1 MNHQNE
7 ERVYVVTK
15 RILTKIENTK
25 NDSAKKAILANF
37 RKSVGKSLSEMTD
50 VWSFLFENVPE
61 EFLGTNGNETHH
73 EKAIVSTLQIY
84 AICSQGSDKV
94 VYDTEEKLAN
104 IGQSFSV
111 LRGLT
116 DGQSIDQRFNTMIT
130 SSSFEELTHHM
141 RSMVKILKSKATV
154 KIDYAKLA
162 EDLFWY
168 QCGFDKEIKLNWAR
182 SFYKKV
188 YVEKKEEE

>member
-1 MNHQNE
+1 MKQSKKE
-7 ERVYVVTK
+7 KLYIVTN
-15 RILTKIENTK
+15 RILTKIENTQ
-25 NDSAKKAILANF
+25 NDSVKKAVLANF
-37 RKSVGKSLSEMTD
+37 RKSIGKPFSEMTD
-50 VWSFLFENVPE
+50 IWSFLFENMPE
-61 EFLGTNGNETHH
+61 EFLGTDGNETPH
-73 EKAIVSTLQIY
+73 EKAIVSALQIY
-84 AICSQGSDKV
+84 AICSQGSNKV
-94 VYDTEEKLAN
+94 VYDTEEKFGN

-168 QCGFDKEIKLNWAR
+168 QCGFDKQIKLNWAR
-182 SFYKKV
+182 SFYRRV
-188 YVEKKEEE
+188 DVEKKEEE

>member
-1 MNHQNE
+1 MKQSKKE
-7 ERVYVVTK
+7 KLYIVTN
-15 RILTKIENTK
+15 RILTKIENTQ
-25 NDSAKKAILANF
+25 NDSVKKAVLANF
-37 RKSVGKSLSEMTD
+37 RKSIGKPFSEMTD
-50 VWSFLFENVPE
+50 IWSFLFENMPE
-61 EFLGTNGNETHH
+61 EFLGTDGNETPH
-73 EKAIVSTLQIY
+73 EKAIVSALQIY
-84 AICSQGSDKV
+84 AICSQESNKA
-94 VYDTEEKLAN
+94 VYDTEEKLGN

-116 DGQSIDQRFNTMIT
+116 EGQSIDQRFNTMIT

-168 QCGFDKEIKLNWAR
+168 QCGFDKQIKLNWAR
-182 SFYKKV
+182 SFYRRVDVK
-188 YVEKKEEE
+188 KKEEE

>member
-1 MNHQNE
+1 MNHQKE

-37 RKSVGKSLSEMTD
+37 RKSIGKPFSEMTD
-50 VWSFLFENVPE
+50 IWSFLFENMPE
-61 EFLGTNGNETHH
+61 EFLGTDGNETPH
-73 EKAIVSTLQIY
+73 EKAIVSALQIY
-84 AICSQGSDKV
+84 AICSQESNKA
-94 VYDTEEKLAN
+94 VYDTEEKLGN

-116 DGQSIDQRFNTMIT
+116 EGQSIDQRFNTMIT

-168 QCGFDKEIKLNWAR
+168 QCGFDKQIKLNWAR
-182 SFYKKV
+182 SFYRRV
-188 YVEKKEEE
+188 DVEKKEEE

>member
-1 MNHQNE
+1 MNHQKE

-15 RILTKIENTK
+15 RILTKIENQK

-61 EFLGTNGNETHH
+61 EFLGTNGNETNH

>member
-1 MNHQNE
+1 MNHQKE

-50 VWSFLFENVPE
+50 VWSFLFENVLE